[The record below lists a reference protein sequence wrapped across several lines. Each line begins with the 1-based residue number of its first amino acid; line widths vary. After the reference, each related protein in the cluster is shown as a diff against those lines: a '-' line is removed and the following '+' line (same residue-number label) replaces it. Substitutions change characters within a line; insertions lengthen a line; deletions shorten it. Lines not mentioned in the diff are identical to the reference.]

1 MRSPY
6 GYSNPFPDTM
16 RSLYGNSN
24 PYQNTMRSPYGYGNS
39 PLDTKLPSYGN
50 SNSNPC
56 QNTMHPSNVQ
66 PNVVYVLCSIM
77 GHGGL
82 HEEPIIL
89 ANGFYEKSIAY
100 EKIPSVTLNTIG
112 FNVPGECNL
121 VNQDYENE
129 IYNDLNQNK
138 MNPLYFQECKND
150 ILNRYSNIFKG
161 YVQEYKDSMQMPMD
175 YGQLTFSYTPDY
187 NRMANKVYAGKHS
200 GESRFK
206 ELNTQGP
213 LLTIYSIF
221 VNGINY
227 VKKPLFLTLNNN
239 ITLQKIVEYIK
250 NEMNTYL
257 NSQGMNSQG
266 MNLVI
271 NMFDDTCNYSNIQ
284 PDIGVARRFKGGK
297 RGKKSRKSR
306 KSKKSK
312 KTRKSRK

>member
-1 MRSPY
+1 MFNNSSSKPSPYILDTRNYQQDSNPYQNTMRSPY

-16 RSLYGNSN
+16 HSLYGNSN
-24 PYQNTMRSPYGYGNS
+24 PY
-39 PLDTKLPSYGN
+39 
-50 SNSNPC
+50 

-82 HEEPIIL
+82 HEVPIIL
-89 ANGFYEKSIAY
+89 PNGFYEESIAY
-100 EKIPSVTLNTIG
+100 KKIPSVTLNTIG

-121 VNQDYENE
+121 VNQDYENK

-161 YVQEYKDSMQMPMD
+161 YVQKYNDSMQMPMD

-200 GESRFK
+200 GESRFEK
-206 ELNTQGP
+206 LTTQGP

-221 VNGINY
+221 VNDINY
-227 VKKPLFLTLNNN
+227 VEKPLFLTLNNN

-284 PDIGVARRFKGGK
+284 PDIGVRRNRGGK
-297 RGKKSRKSR
+297 KGKKSRKGKKGR
-306 KSKKSK
+306 KNK